1 MVNEAGSNAG
11 LFFAK
16 PQRDRR
22 ADLCRMAVIE
32 GLPLALPAAGLRRPG
47 AVAIAVGSATLR
59 WLGR

>member
-1 MVNEAGSNAG
+1 MPAF
-11 LFFAK
+11 FFAK
-16 PQRDRR
+16 PLRDRR
-22 ADLCRMAVIE
+22 AALCRMVVIE